1 MTGPIKKIL
10 YATDL
15 SQNSSHALFYALS
28 MAKNFDAQ
36 IVQVHVVE
44 ELSINTPV
52 LLEGYISQENLDRFV
67 SERKT
72 YALERMKKRTDKIC
86 EKLFPE
92 DMKCKNR
99 VSAFK
104 VEVGFPAEVI
114 LRMADEQG
122 CDTIVMGTHGKGFIT
137 QTFLGSMAK
146 RVLRR
151 SRKPVFI
158 VPLPQGETD
167 LTVKDDAE

>member
-15 SQNSSHALFYALS
+15 SPNSTHALVYALS
-28 MAKNFDAQ
+28 MANNYDAE
-36 IVQVHVVE
+36 IVTVHIVE
-44 ELSINTPV
+44 GLSVNTPI
-52 LLEGYISQENLDRFV
+52 LIEGYISQENFDHFV
-67 SERKT
+67 SDRKKD
-72 YALERMKKRTDKIC
+72 ALERMKKRTDKIC
-86 EKLFPE
+86 EKLFPN
-92 DMKCKNR
+92 DMKCKKR

-114 LRMADEQG
+114 LRMADEEG
-122 CDTIVMGTHGKGFIT
+122 SDTIVMGTHGKGFIT

-151 SRKPVFI
+151 TRKPVFI
-158 VPLPQGETD
+158 IPLPEGETE
-167 LTVKDDAE
+167 LTIKDDAV